1 MENQGFNAQKN
12 QGYGL
17 LHKFSRVSPVATCNY
32 YQCLQIAHMIDQYAH
47 LIDYS
52 IFIQLLPICLWLLL
66 LTTNYYNI
74 MLAAQEKDFAHF
86 TGKLKFTAKIAA
98 DYGICPIAIFWVRP
112 KGWHIFINLV
122 FLSFQSLNEAIYNDI
137 ILRPEHINA
146 LFPGRT
152 DQIQAS

>member
-1 MENQGFNAQKN
+1 MRT
-12 QGYGL
+12 GL
-17 LHKFSRVSPVATCNY
+17 TYMGHHNPKHLETDIREMND
-32 YQCLQIAHMIDQYAH
+32 LRIDDI
-47 LIDYS
+47 L
-52 IFIQLLPICLWLLL
+52 
-66 LTTNYYNI
+66 
-74 MLAAQEKDFAHF
+74 LAAQENDFAHF